1 MLNVSS
7 WSIRNPIPAVML
19 FVLLTF
25 AGFLSFSAMKVQN
38 FPDIDLPTVSVTA
51 TLPGAAPAQLETD
64 VARKIENAIATLQGL
79 KHIYTKVQDGAVTIT
94 AEFRLEKP
102 VQEAVDDV
110 RSAISRVRSELPGDV
125 RDPIVTRMDLAS
137 QPVLAFT
144 VYSPRMD
151 EEALSWF
158 VDNDISRKLLAV
170 RGVGAVNRVGG
181 VSREIRVALNP
192 VKLQALGATAADI
205 SRQLRQVQTESAGGR
220 TDVGGSEQPVR
231 TLATVKTA
239 QEVGQLELALSGSGN
254 GGNGANGG
262 GRSIRLTDVAT
273 VTDTVAEPRAA
284 ALLNGKPVVGFEVS
298 RSRGESEVAVG
309 AAVHQ
314 ALAELKRQRPDIELV
329 QAFDFVTPVR
339 EEYQGSLHLL
349 YEGATL
355 AVLVV
360 WLFLRSWRATF
371 VSAVALP
378 MSVIP
383 AFAGMYLLGFSVNV
397 VTLLALSLVVGIL
410 VDDAIVEVENIVRH
424 LRMGKSP
431 YQAAME
437 AADEIGLAVIATT
450 FTLIAVFLPTAFM
463 SGIAGKFFKQFGWT
477 ASLAV
482 FASLVV
488 ARMLT
493 PMMAAYLLKPIVTA
507 YHEPRWLQIYM
518 RWVGWSMKHR
528 VKTMVLS
535 TLFFFGSVAL
545 IPLLPTGFIPPDDN
559 SQTQVYLE
567 LPPGSTLE
575 QTRTAAEQARLMIA
589 KVEHVKSVYTTIGGG
604 TAGTDPFAPSGA
616 AEARKATLTILLAD
630 RGDRPRKQGIENKIR
645 AALEPLPGVRSKV
658 GLGGSGEK
666 YILVLT
672 GEDPQALGAA
682 AREVE
687 KDLRTIPGLGQVAST
702 ASLIRPEIAVRP
714 DFARAADL
722 GVTSSAIAE
731 TLRIATAGDY
741 DIALPKLNL
750 SQRQVPI
757 VVKLEESARKDLE
770 LLERLA
776 VPGARGPVMLG
787 QVATLEMAGGPAVID
802 RYDRS
807 RNVNFEVE
815 LSGLPLGDVAST
827 VQQLPSIKNLPPGV
841 KVVEVG
847 DAEVMGELFA
857 SFGLAMLTGVL
868 CIYIVLVLLFKDFLH
883 PVTIL
888 AALPLSLGGAFVG
901 LLLAQKSFSMPS
913 LIGLIM
919 LMGIATKNSILLVE
933 YAIMARRDHGMSR
946 FDALLDACHK
956 RARPIIMTT
965 IAMGAGMLPIAIGIG
980 TADPSFRSPMSI
992 AVIGGLITSTV
1003 LSLLVVPV
1011 VFTYMDDLEQAIRRL
1026 RGRLRRQPDAP
1037 ASAE

>member
-1 MLNVSS
+1 MMNVSS

-25 AGFLSFSAMKVQN
+25 AGFLSFNAMKVQN
-38 FPDIDLPTVSVTA
+38 FPDIDLPTVSVSA
-51 TLPGAAPAQLETD
+51 SLPGAAPGQLETD
-64 VARKIENAIATLQGL
+64 VARKLENAIATLQGL
-79 KHIYTKVQDGAVTIT
+79 KHIYTKVQDGVVTIT

-110 RSAISRVRSELPGDV
+110 RSAVSRVRGELPGDL
-125 RDPIVTRMDLAS
+125 RDPVVTKMDLAS

-151 EEALSWF
+151 DEALSWF
-158 VDNDISRKLLAV
+158 VDNEISRKLLAV

-181 VSREIRVALNP
+181 VDREVRVALDP
-192 VKLQALGATAADI
+192 VRLQALGATAADV

-220 TDVGGSEQPVR
+220 TDVGGGEQPVR
-231 TLATVKTA
+231 TLATVQTA
-239 QEVGQLELALSGSGN
+239 AQLAELEVSLPGAGGSP
-254 GGNGANGG
+254 
-262 GRSIRLTDVAT
+262 RSVRLRDIAT
-273 VTDTVAEPRAA
+273 VTDTIAEPRAA
-284 ALLNGKPVVGFEVS
+284 ALLNGKPVVGFEVA
-298 RSRGESEVAVG
+298 RSRGESEVTVG

-314 ALAELKRQRPDIELV
+314 ALAEMKQQRPDVELV
-329 QAFDFVTPVR
+329 QAFDFVTPVQ
-339 EEYQGSLHLL
+339 EEYEGSLHLL
-349 YEGATL
+349 YEGAIL

-360 WLFLRSWRATF
+360 WLFLRDFRATF

-383 AFAGMYLLGFSVNV
+383 AFVGMYLLGFSVNV

-424 LRMGKSP
+424 LRMGKTP
-431 YQAAME
+431 YAAAME

-463 SGIAGKFFKQFGWT
+463 SGVAGKFFKQFGWT

-488 ARMLT
+488 ARVLT
-493 PMMAAYLLKPIVTA
+493 PMMAAYLLKPMA
-507 YHEPRWLQIYM
+507 PADKEPRWLQIYM
-518 RWVGWSMKHR
+518 RCVNWSMRHR
-528 VKTMVLS
+528 LATFILS
-535 TLFFFGSVAL
+535 ALFFFGSVAL

-567 LPPGSTLE
+567 LPPGSTLA
-575 QTRTAAEQARLMIA
+575 QTMEKAEQARQMIGR
-589 KVEHVKSVYTTIGGG
+589 VDHVKSVYTTIGGG
-604 TAGTDPFAPSGA
+604 SAGGDPFAMSGA
-616 AEARKATLTILLAD
+616 AETRKATLTILLTD
-630 RGDRPRKQGIENKIR
+630 RTERPRKQGIENNIR
-645 AALEPLPGVRSKV
+645 AALEPLPGVRTRV

-672 GEDPQALGAA
+672 GEDPKALNTAA
-682 AREVE
+682 LAVE
-687 KDLRTIPGLGQVAST
+687 KDLRTIPGLGSVAST

-722 GVTSSAIAE
+722 GVTSTAIAE

-741 DIALPKLNL
+741 DLALPKLNL

-757 VVKLEESARKDLE
+757 VVKLEESARKDLS

-776 VPGARGPVMLG
+776 VPGSRGPVMLG
-787 QVATLEMAGGPAVID
+787 QVATLEMTGGPAVID

-807 RNVNFEVE
+807 RNVNFEIE
-815 LSGLPLGDVAST
+815 LSGQPLGDVAAAA
-827 VQQLPSIKNLPPGV
+827 QQLPSIKNLPAGV
-841 KVVEVG
+841 RVIEVG

-888 AALPLSLGGAFVG
+888 AALPLALGGAFVG
-901 LLLAQKSFSMPS
+901 LLVAQKSFSMPS

-933 YAIMARRDHGMSR
+933 YAIVARRDHGLSR

-965 IAMGAGMLPIAIGIG
+965 IAMGAGMLPIAIGLG
-980 TADPSFRSPMSI
+980 AADPSFRSPMSI

-1011 VFTYMDDLEQAIRRL
+1011 VFTYMDDTEHFIKRMARKVRRK
-1026 RGRLRRQPDAP
+1026 A
-1037 ASAE
+1037 

>member
-7 WSIRNPIPAVML
+7 WSIRNPVPAVML

-25 AGFLSFSAMKVQN
+25 GGLLSFDAMKVQQ

-51 TLPGAAPAQLETD
+51 SLPGAAPGQLETD

-79 KHIYTKVQDGAVTIT
+79 KHIYTKVQDGVVTIT

-110 RSAISRVRSELPGDV
+110 RSAISRVRSDLPGDL
-125 RDPIVTRMDLAS
+125 RDPIVTKMDLAS

-181 VSREIRVALNP
+181 VSREVRVALNP
-192 VKLQALGATAADI
+192 MRLQALGITAAEI
-205 SRQLRQVQTESAGGR
+205 SRQLRQVQIESAGGR

-239 QEVGQLELALSGSGN
+239 REVGQLELALLTSG
-254 GGNGANGG
+254 GASP
-262 GRSIRLTDVAT
+262 GRSIKLADVAT

-309 AAVHQ
+309 AAVHR
-314 ALAELKRQRPDIELV
+314 ALAELKAQHPDVELV
-329 QAFDFVTPVR
+329 QAFDFVTPVQ
-339 EEYQGSLHLL
+339 EEYQGSLYLL
-349 YEGATL
+349 YEGAAL

-360 WLFLRSWRATF
+360 WLFLRNWRATF

-383 AFAGMYLLGFSVNV
+383 AFLGMYLLGFSVNV

-424 LRMGKSP
+424 LRMGKTP

-507 YHEPRWLQIYM
+507 YHEPRWLRIYM

-575 QTRTAAEQARLMIA
+575 QTKAAAEQARLMIA
-589 KVEHVKSVYTTIGGG
+589 KVEHVKSAYTTIGAGA
-604 TAGTDPFAPSGA
+604 AGTDPFAPSGA
-616 AEARKATLTILLAD
+616 MEARKATLTILLAD

-672 GEDPQALGAA
+672 GEDAQVLASA

-687 KDLRTIPGLGQVAST
+687 KDLRTIAGLGQIAST
-702 ASLIRPEIAVRP
+702 ASLSRPEIAVRP

-722 GVTSSAIAE
+722 GVTSAAIAE

-757 VVKLEESARKDLE
+757 VVKLEETARKDLR

-776 VPGARGPVMLG
+776 VPGTRGPVMLG

-807 RNVNFEVE
+807 RNVNFEIE
-815 LSGLPLGDVAST
+815 LSGLPLGDVAAT
-827 VQQLPSIKNLPPGV
+827 VQQLPSIRNLPPGV
-841 KVVEVG
+841 RVIEVG

-933 YAIMARRDHGMSR
+933 YAIVARRDHGMSR

-1011 VFTYMDDLEQAIRRL
+1011 VYTYMDDLEQAIRRL
-1026 RGRLRRQPDAP
+1026 RGRLRHKPDAP
-1037 ASAE
+1037 GVAGPG